1 VLLLAEE
8 KGYCDQHSGTCKNI
22 ERLDIGISKI
32 ENDLKALE
40 AKITERE
47 KEAAVSG
54 EQIKMIFKILN
65 EIKDSIKQIAD
76 KLDSFEDK
84 PYVTEEDLKDVTD
97 RVKTLEAKPAK
108 RWDDVTKTIAT
119 VAITAIV
126 TFIMSK
132 LLN

>member
-1 VLLLAEE
+1 MAEE
-8 KGYCDQHSGTCKNI
+8 RGYCDQHSGTCKNI
-22 ERLDIGISKI
+22 ESLDNRITKI
-32 ENDLKALE
+32 DSDLKALE

-76 KLDSFEDK
+76 KIDEIESK
-84 PYVTEEDLKDVTD
+84 PG
-97 RVKTLEAKPAK
+97 K
-108 RWDDVTKTIAT
+108 RWDDVTKTIVT

-126 TFIMSK
+126 TFIMSR